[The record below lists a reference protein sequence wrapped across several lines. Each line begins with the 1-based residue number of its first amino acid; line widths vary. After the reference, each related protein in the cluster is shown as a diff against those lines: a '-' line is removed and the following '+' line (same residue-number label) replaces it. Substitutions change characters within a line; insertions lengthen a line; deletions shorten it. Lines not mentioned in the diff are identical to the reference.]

1 MNKQIGVV
9 CYPTEGIRTI
19 ARFDRASEE
28 WIWVETFNTKER

>member
-9 CYPTEGIRTI
+9 CYPTEGITTI

-28 WIWVETFNTKER
+28 WVWVETFNNEER